1 MGSYVVSGRGVV
13 KDYVMGDVKV
23 RALCGVDFYVEY
35 GEFVSIMG
43 PSGSGKSTLMHI
55 IGCLDVPTS
64 GSVLIDNIDV
74 SLCSET
80 ELAAIRN
87 KMVGF
92 VFQQFFLLPRLNLI
106 ENVEV
111 PLLYAGVNAQERRKK
126 AVEMLELVGLGD
138 RLNHKPGEL
147 SGGQRQR
154 AAIAR
159 ALINDPE
166 IILADEPTGAL
177 DSVTGRNILELFLS
191 INKKGKTV
199 IVVTHDD
206 EVASFADRIIR
217 LKDGRIAE
225 DVV

>member
-1 MGSYVVSGRGVV
+1 MSSCVVSGRGVV
-13 KDYVMGDVKV
+13 KDYPMGGISV
-23 RALCGVDFYVEY
+23 RALDGVDFDIHA

-64 GSVLIDNIDV
+64 GLIEIDGIDV
-74 SLCSET
+74 SGYSET
-80 ELAAIRN
+80 ELAKIRN
-87 KMVGF
+87 KKIGF

-111 PLLYAGVNAQERRKK
+111 PLLYAGIDYQKRRQK
-126 AVEMLELVGLGD
+126 AVEMLNAVGLGD
-138 RLNHKPGEL
+138 RLYHKPGEL

-159 ALINDPE
+159 ALVNDPE

-177 DSVTGRNILELFLS
+177 DSVTGEKILELFKG
-191 INKKGKTV
+191 INKKGKTI
-199 IVVTHDD
+199 IVVTHDN
-206 EVASFADRIIR
+206 EVASYADRTIR
-217 LKDGRIAE
+217 LRDGKIVESAL
-225 DVV
+225 